1 MNNNNLY
8 DIYEN
13 NRLIAKNNYENNIQY
28 ITGIS
33 VLDINDNNK
42 FDNINNNNI
51 LNFIKKINKENNNYL
66 KDIILKDIK

>member
-1 MNNNNLY
+1 MNNNLY